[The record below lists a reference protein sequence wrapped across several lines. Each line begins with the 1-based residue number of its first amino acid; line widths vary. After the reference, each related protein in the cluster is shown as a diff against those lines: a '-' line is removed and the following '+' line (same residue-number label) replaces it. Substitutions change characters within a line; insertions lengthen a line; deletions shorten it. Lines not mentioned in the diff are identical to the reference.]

1 MGLEFNAGGS
11 KTKNMRY
18 TLGRPIYCDNSW
30 NKILIKIRDDEDVVS
45 SVMTIALITDHGI
58 ASAYKSCEK
67 N

>member
-1 MGLEFNAGGS
+1 
-11 KTKNMRY
+11 MRY

-30 NKILIKIRDDEDVVS
+30 NKILIKIREDEDVVS